1 MAILVDTELRDLKEV
16 FCPLQEVV
24 GAYQGLE
31 RLGSDW
37 CFGDGHDGDL
47 LLQR

>member
-1 MAILVDTELRDLKEV
+1 MAILVDTELRDLKEML
-16 FCPLQEVV
+16 CALHEVV

-37 CFGDGHDGDL
+37 CFGDGRDGYL